1 MPELFGIAAGPLI
14 VILIRLIV
22 PLSIFRWPLAGGLAA
37 GIVDTFD
44 VVLISFLNAG
54 DFQHY
59 AQTDKALDLYFLLFM
74 VIVSLKWKPLEK
86 WTSISLF
93 SYRTIG
99 VILFEITQIRPLL
112 LIFPNLFLYFFYF
125 VAARN
130 RFFADFKLT
139 PKRLVTVLVI
149 LLIPKLLQEYL
160 LHYVQI
166 HPWDWIKS
174 HLL

>member
-1 MPELFGIAAGPLI
+1 MPEVFGIAVGAII
-14 VILIRLIV
+14 VILIRLLV

-44 VVLISFLNAG
+44 VVLIGILNLG
-54 DFQHY
+54 DFRFY

-74 VIVSLKWKPLEK
+74 VIVALRWKPLEK
-86 WTSISLF
+86 WTAISLF

-112 LIFPNLFLYFFYF
+112 LIFPNLFLYFYYF

-130 RFFADFKLT
+130 RFFPKFIIT
-139 PKRLVTVLVI
+139 RKRLIIALLI
-149 LLIPKLLQEYL
+149 LLIPKLIQEYI
-160 LHYVQI
+160 LHYLQLQ
-166 HPWDWIKS
+166 PWNWFRVRF
-174 HLL
+174 L